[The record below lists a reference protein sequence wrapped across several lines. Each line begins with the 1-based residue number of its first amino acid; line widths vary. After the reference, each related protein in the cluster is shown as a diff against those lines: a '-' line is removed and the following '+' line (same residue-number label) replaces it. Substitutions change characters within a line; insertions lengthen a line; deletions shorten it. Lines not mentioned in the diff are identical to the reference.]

1 MPPFASQSSALH
13 YSNFIRVIRVI
24 RGQTVAL
31 LISVH
36 WCAFVVKNREISRF
50 KEIIQKS
57 IDTLSGFQ
65 LKGAASPALAPSAAG
80 ETTTGKNKN
89 REK

>member
-1 MPPFASQSSALH
+1 VS
-13 YSNFIRVIRVI
+13 I
-24 RGQTVAL
+24 G
-31 LISVH
+31 VH
-36 WCAFVVKNREISRF
+36 SWLKIREISRF